1 MFLIGLII
9 VIFIIKRGYDIFLE
23 LINTLL
29 DAVIDPME
37 DIFAFHGFLK
47 VNIMIQQILLLCF
60 RIMRCATLI
69 YSTALDKY
77 IYLII

>member
-1 MFLIGLII
+1 
-9 VIFIIKRGYDIFLE
+9 
-23 LINTLL
+23 
-29 DAVIDPME
+29 ME